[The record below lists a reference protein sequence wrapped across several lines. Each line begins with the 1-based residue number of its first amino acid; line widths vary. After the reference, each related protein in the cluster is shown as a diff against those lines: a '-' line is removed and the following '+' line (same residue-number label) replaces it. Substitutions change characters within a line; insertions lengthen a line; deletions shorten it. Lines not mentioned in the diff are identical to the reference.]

1 MLGSI
6 AITAEGAAGMLGPQ
20 HLGTVLPAGDVEA
33 TLRKEPVE
41 HNRQEDRLGQVP
53 VPKLGEDKHLQC
65 ARQNRRV

>member
-20 HLGTVLPAGDVEA
+20 RLGTGLPAGDVEA

-41 HNRQEDRLGQVP
+41 DNL
-53 VPKLGEDKHLQC
+53 
-65 ARQNRRV
+65 